1 MVISRSYGGTG
12 VFEVHLLENVK
23 MPRVHR
29 FKFVRAVLVPP
40 YVMELVRKLDT
51 QHSVAPPPPVPEP
64 SDAPVQVVDDGLDG
78 EDGALVERNVE
89 DGAVDDAVDAEIM
102 ESVALTQVSYS
113 RGLKQSP
120 ARARQAMR
128 AEIQGF
134 LDQGLF
140 VPRLYADVPVEDR
153 PFILDSLTGYK
164 DRIGQP
170 TGKARVFV
178 DGSKQLPELV
188 GDAYSP
194 VARSESTFLQLG
206 LGARRG

>member
-1 MVISRSYGGTG
+1 
-12 VFEVHLLENVK
+12 
-23 MPRVHR
+23 
-29 FKFVRAVLVPP
+29 
-40 YVMELVRKLDT
+40 
-51 QHSVAPPPPVPEP
+51 
-64 SDAPVQVVDDGLDG
+64 
-78 EDGALVERNVE
+78 
-89 DGAVDDAVDAEIM
+89 
-102 ESVALTQVSYS
+102 
-113 RGLKQSP
+113 
-120 ARARQAMR
+120 MR

-140 VPRLYADVPVEDR
+140 VPRLYADVPLEYR

-170 TGKARVFV
+170 TGKARVFI

-206 LGARRG
+206 LGARRGWKSVSYDVKRAFTLVRRPHKDRDHYRYVRLAKDVVEVLVRRNEGLGKEVQGVRRFRVLLCSTFSLQDVYSCLGVWGLGFGV